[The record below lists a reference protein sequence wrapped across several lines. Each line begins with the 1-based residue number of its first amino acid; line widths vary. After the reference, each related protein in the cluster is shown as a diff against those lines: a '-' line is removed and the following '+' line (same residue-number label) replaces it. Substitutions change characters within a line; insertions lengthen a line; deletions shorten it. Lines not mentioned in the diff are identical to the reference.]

1 MDILRF
7 FFSFRGRLNRA
18 GYWRAVLIV
27 IPVLIVVSP
36 RVLIQTMDT
45 NILEIVR
52 EIVRTI
58 LTFSLL
64 GILVKRL
71 HDMDLRGWW
80 VLVLVLIAA
89 FISAIVEIF
98 IYSTGEPIRYLAPL
112 IAIAILLGLL
122 PGTDGPNRFD
132 IASSLQENEGIPAS
146 K

>member
-27 IPVLIVVSP
+27 IPLLIVVSP
-36 RVLIQTMDT
+36 RVLIETMDT

-52 EIVRTI
+52 EILRTI
-58 LTFSLL
+58 LAFSLF

-80 VLVLVLIAA
+80 VLVLILIAA
-89 FISAIVEIF
+89 FISATVEIF
-98 IYSTGEPIRYLAPL
+98 IYSTSEPIRYLAPL
-112 IAIAILLGLL
+112 IAMAILLGLV

-132 IASSLQENEGIPAS
+132 VASSLQENEGISAS